1 MKKLLFVS
9 LLTVVSL
16 AVLHAAGTY
25 STNFPLTENPISEGS
40 KWSTGKA
47 VGLDWADVVTKP
59 GLAYGTQ
66 TGSGGYNDSLAILKG
81 TWGADQSAWATVHSV
96 NQVGGNVNEE
106 VEILLRFAIGPHSAR
121 GYEIN
126 FRSLNSSESYT
137 QIVRWN
143 GPLGNF
149 TLLDAR
155 GGSTYGIKEGDTVKA
170 TIVGNTIT
178 SYINGV
184 AKLSVTD
191 STFSSGSPGM
201 GFYLRGPSGVNTDYG
216 FTSYTATDGGTTPPA
231 PAAPA
236 APSNVRII
244 R

>member
-1 MKKLLFVS
+1 MKKLPIVS

-16 AVLHAAGTY
+16 AVIQAAGTAS
-25 STNFPLTENPISEGS
+25 STNFPLTENPISEGG
-40 KWSTGKA
+40 KWITGKA
-47 VGLDWADVVTKP
+47 FGLDWSDVATQP
-59 GLAYGTQ
+59 GLAFGTQ
-66 TGSGGYNDSLAILKG
+66 TGSGGYNDSLAILNG
-81 TWGADQSAWATVHSV
+81 NWSADQSGTATVHSV
-96 NQVGGNVNEE
+96 NQVGGNVFEE
-106 VEILLRFAIGPHSAR
+106 VEILLRFAIGAHSAR

-126 FRSLNSSESYT
+126 FRSLNSTESYT

-143 GPLGNF
+143 GPLGSF

-155 GGSTYGIKEGDTVKA
+155 GGSSYGIRDGDTVKA

-191 STFSSGSPGM
+191 STFSTGSPGM
-201 GFYLRGPSGVNTDYG
+201 GFYLQGASGVNGNYG
-216 FTSYTATDGGTTPPA
+216 FTSYTASDNGTVPSPPA
-231 PAAPA
+231 PPT
-236 APSNVRII
+236 NVRII

>member
-1 MKKLLFVS
+1 MKKMLIVS
-9 LLTVVSL
+9 FLTVMPL
-16 AVLHAAGTY
+16 AVVSAAGTY

-40 KWSTGKA
+40 KWTTGKS
-47 VGLDWADVVTKP
+47 VGLDWADVATSP
-59 GLAYGTQ
+59 GLAFGTQ

-81 TWGADQSAWATVHSV
+81 TWGADQSASAVVRSV
-96 NQVGGNVNEE
+96 NQVGGSVFEE
-106 VEILLRFAIGPHSAR
+106 VEILLRFSIGAHSAR

-143 GPLGNF
+143 GPLGSF
-149 TLLDAR
+149 TLLDSR
-155 GGSTYGIKEGDTVKA
+155 GGSTYGIRDGDTVKA

-201 GFYLRGPSGVNTDYG
+201 GFYLQGTSGVNGNYG
-216 FTSYTATDGGTTPPA
+216 FKSYTASDGGTVPSP
-231 PAAPA
+231 PAAPT
-236 APSNVRII
+236 NVRVI

>member
-1 MKKLLFVS
+1 MKKVLIVTLLALVP
-9 LLTVVSL
+9 L
-16 AVLHAAGTY
+16 AVLQAASY
-25 STNFPLTENPISEGS
+25 STNFALTENPISEGGT
-40 KWSTGKA
+40 WITGKA
-47 VGLDWADVVTKP
+47 VGLDWADVRTQP
-59 GLAYGTQ
+59 GLAFGTQ
-66 TGSGGYNDSLAILKG
+66 NGSGGYNDSLAILKG
-81 TWGADQSAWATVHSV
+81 TWGADQSASAVVHSV
-96 NQVGGNVNEE
+96 NPSGSITEE

-126 FRSLNSSESYT
+126 FRALNSADSYT

-149 TLLDAR
+149 TYLDSR
-155 GGSTYGIKEGDTVKA
+155 GGSAYGVKDGDTVKA

-201 GFYLRGPSGVNTDYG
+201 GFYLQSASGVNADYG
-216 FTSYTATDGGTTPPA
+216 FKSYTASDSGGTAPRP
-231 PAAPA
+231 PAAPT
-236 APSNVRII
+236 NVRII

>member
-1 MKKLLFVS
+1 MKKLLIAS
-9 LLTVVSL
+9 LLTAISVV
-16 AVLHAAGTY
+16 VIQAAGTY
-25 STNFPLTENPISEGS
+25 STSFPLTENTISEGG
-40 KWSTGKA
+40 KWTTGKS
-47 VGLDWADVVTKP
+47 VGLDWADVATSP
-59 GLAYGTQ
+59 GLAFGTQ
-66 TGSGGYNDSLAILKG
+66 TGSGGYNDSLAILNG
-81 TWGADQSAWATVHSV
+81 TWGPDQSASAVVRSV
-96 NQVGGNVNEE
+96 NQVGGNIFEE
-106 VEILLRFAIGPHSAR
+106 VEILLRFSIGAHSAR

-143 GPLGNF
+143 GPLGGF

-155 GGSTYGIKEGDTVKA
+155 GGSSYGIRDGDTVKA

-201 GFYLRGPSGVNTDYG
+201 GFYLQGTSGVNGNYG
-216 FTSYTATDGGTTPPA
+216 FKSYTASDGGTTVPA
-231 PAAPA
+231 PAAPT
-236 APSNVRII
+236 NVRII
-244 R
+244 K

>member
-1 MKKLLFVS
+1 MKKMLIVS
-9 LLTVVSL
+9 FLTVMPL
-16 AVLHAAGTY
+16 AVVSAAGTY
-25 STNFPLTENPISEGS
+25 STNFPLTENPISEGG
-40 KWSTGKA
+40 KWTSGKS
-47 VGLDWADVVTKP
+47 VGLDWADVRTSP
-59 GLAYGTQ
+59 GLAFGTQ
-66 TGSGGYNDSLAILKG
+66 TGSGGFNDSLAVLTG
-81 TWGADQSAWATVHSV
+81 TWAADQSASAVVRSV
-96 NQVGGNVNEE
+96 NQISSGVIEE
-106 VEILLRFAIGPHSAR
+106 VEILLRFTIGPHSAR

-126 FRSLNSSESYT
+126 FRALNSPDSYT

-149 TLLDAR
+149 TYLDSR
-155 GGSTYGIKEGDTVKA
+155 GGSAYGVKDGDTVKA

-191 STFSSGSPGM
+191 STISSGSPGM
-201 GFYLRGPSGVNTDYG
+201 GFYLQNGSGVNGDYG
-216 FTSYTATDGGTTPPA
+216 FKSFTASDGGTVPTP
-231 PAAPA
+231 PA